1 MLDNQNKQ
9 FVSFPDSGSKSDGYI
24 SPLPE
29 KSTVKNAQPNK
40 RATKKNLDVFSSYP
54 DVVTVSE
61 LMKMLH
67 VGRNMAYDL
76 LKNGEVKS
84 FRIGRRYIIPKKY
97 VISYIFSNC

>member
-1 MLDNQNKQ
+1 MPDNQNTQLVDFPEFGNKS
-9 FVSFPDSGSKSDGYI
+9 VSFV

-29 KSTVKNAQPNK
+29 KSAVKKTQPNK
-40 RATKKNLDVFSSYP
+40 SAAKNKTDIFSSYP

-67 VGRNMAYDL
+67 IGRNMAYDL
-76 LKNGEVKS
+76 LKSGKIKA

-97 VISYIFSNC
+97 VISYIFSNF